1 MALIKPYARTN
12 AVPIVGFRMDNTSAY
27 LQSLATALAVRDST
41 ATPWMMSCAEEPDRV
56 QQAETTCTGGFSIR
70 SATETIKD
78 ASDLNTSLSIDF
90 VSTLSGNSLP

>member
-12 AVPIVGFRMDNTSAY
+12 AVPIVGVRMDNTSAY

-41 ATPWMMSCAEEPDRV
+41 DRI

-90 VSTLSGNSLP
+90 VSTLSGSSLP